1 MSLHAG
7 LDMASPERER
17 ELLLLLLICGSSGLL
32 LPSAERELTRDFYKL
47 EIRSAAS
54 SPPRRWIR
62 RRASRSSSP
71 SGVYFYHSVPF
82 ITLDSWNCAC
92 CSLATAALCGGLLY
106 GAILRA
112 PCQAQRGQSMSSA
125 LMKQFSVTFLSVCA
139 FPFFNARGGSAPPA
153 VEEKSAGCSNS
164 LFVDFYCGEK
174 KN

>member
-17 ELLLLLLICGSSGLL
+17 ELLLLLICGSSGLL

-54 SPPRRWIR
+54 SPPRRRIR

-92 CSLATAALCGGLLY
+92 CSLATAALCGGSSVWSHFE
-106 GAILRA
+106 GAV
-112 PCQAQRGQSMSSA
+112 SSSA
-125 LMKQFSVTFLSVCA
+125 GTVDVLGSDETIFRDLFICLR
-139 FPFFNARGGSAPPA
+139 FPFF
-153 VEEKSAGCSNS
+153 
-164 LFVDFYCGEK
+164 
-174 KN
+174 